1 MSGEEWITANQ
12 RVLVAEFARLKAR
25 LENKGK
31 EEAERNL
38 AAVRAAVAGPTAL
51 DILTGTFELS
61 AFERDTVFAAAR
73 SLPLEPTLTSWTPDR
88 VTILP
93 TRRYRRSLGAF
104 E

>member
-61 AFERDTVFAAAR
+61 AFERDTLLLCAGMTMDAAFAQAC
-73 SLPLEPTLTSWTPDR
+73 LTRAP
-88 VTILP
+88 P
-93 TRRYRRSLGAF
+93 GA
-104 E
+104 